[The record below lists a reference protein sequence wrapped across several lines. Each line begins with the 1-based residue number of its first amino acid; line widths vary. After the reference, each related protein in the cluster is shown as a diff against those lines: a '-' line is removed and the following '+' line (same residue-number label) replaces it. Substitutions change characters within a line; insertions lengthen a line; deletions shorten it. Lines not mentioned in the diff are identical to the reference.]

1 MMILVPIIFF
11 FFLLAS
17 VTLYLYLAGAF
28 HTFPPKAFRFAVCML
43 LLFFA
48 LTIVAGIVVDR
59 SDIPLAV
66 TKV

>member
-1 MMILVPIIFF
+1 MILIPIIIF

-17 VTLYLYLAGAF
+17 VTLYLYLAGVF
-28 HTFPPKAFRFAVCML
+28 HTFPPNAFRFAVCML

-48 LTIVAGIVVDR
+48 LTIVASVVVDR

-66 TKV
+66 SKV